1 MKKVRK
7 LASTCMSCLFFGLL
21 PSVSFALGLGELKLH
36 SHLNEPLDAQI
47 GLVDI
52 KGIEPSDII
61 STIADSPA
69 FINAGLEPSG
79 WLNHIQFQII
89 TLKNGLHVI
98 QLSTKQPVKDPF
110 ADLLIQVTWPGG
122 KIIKEYTI
130 LLDPPKASKGQS
142 KVALAKVLSEKSF
155 DLPAQFHQSTKTQ
168 KQEISGSKQ
177 GNGAQLYG
185 SKYGPI
191 FDETLWSIA
200 KKLVANSDFTIH
212 QGLVAIADK
221 NRQAFYQGNIN
232 LIKQGTILNLPT
244 EQELS
249 HYSESNAKNFV
260 ESKNNNVNR
269 ESFQAIQLEKEP
281 TSIKAKTHNDD
292 TQKPLKLI
300 TPLAES
306 DEGISKKNPEPLSK
320 ENSMAQQP
328 QNDTRQFVAQRLS
341 LIEEAIDTL
350 KRSNEDISQK
360 NLHLQNQNETLA
372 KQLALKEDE
381 ITKLRQVVVQK
392 ASLDGPVHPHEIATK
407 STMGPHQ
414 SYAIATPDAMPKIKP
429 TQLPD
434 SSLANLTESTGHKVK
449 VSSGKMSSSHAA
461 DTNSNDTPHE
471 ERSDIRKDLIYLIF
485 VFVLSCSIIAWLWF
499 SRHRLYKAFGWVVN
513 LKNSFYRYKPQF
525 KEAQKSSDM
534 SSTEVQVN
542 YGLHFDLEKALEAVS
557 SEENRYLK
565 PQLGGQNALSKQ
577 EQENLHKKSI
587 ASLEDAEIYIAYER
601 YQQAEKILQEIL
613 KNDIA
618 AQDPAY
624 WDALLKLLELY
635 VLTEKYHDYEKWYK
649 TVPKDLKEISPK
661 VWSKIVLLQ
670 EKVESE
676 KAIHINT
683 QSIDTPKTAGDTHLD
698 LAPHH
703 IVESNSTSE
712 VKTPSVPIKQT
723 EKLELVNDLDE
734 VHAQISLAKAYME
747 VGDIEAARELLINI
761 LPKGTPTQQ
770 ENVQLLLD
778 QLNNK

>member
-1 MKKVRK
+1 
-7 LASTCMSCLFFGLL
+7 MSCLFFGLL
-21 PSVSFALGLGELKLH
+21 PSISFALGLGELKLN

-61 STIADSPA
+61 TSIADSPA
-69 FINAGLEPSG
+69 FIKAGLEPSG
-79 WLNHIQFQII
+79 WLNHIQFQIT
-89 TLKNGLHVI
+89 TLKNGKHVI

-110 ADLLIQVTWPGG
+110 ADLLIQVAWPGG

-130 LLDPPKASKGQS
+130 LLDPPKASSSQS
-142 KVALAKVLSEKSF
+142 KIALAKVISEKSF
-155 DLPAQFHQSTKTQ
+155 DSPTQFHQSTKIQ
-168 KQEISGSKQ
+168 KQETGTFKQ
-177 GNGAQLYG
+177 GKGALLYG
-185 SKYGPI
+185 SKYGPV

-200 KKLVANSDFTIH
+200 KKLVENSDFTVQ
-212 QGLVAIADK
+212 QGVVAIADK
-221 NRQAFYQGNIN
+221 NMQAFYQGNIN
-232 LIKQGTILNLPT
+232 YIKQGSVLNLPT

-249 HYSESNAKNFV
+249 HYSEGNAQNFV
-260 ESKNNNVNR
+260 ESKANNLNR
-269 ESFQAIQLEKEP
+269 ESFQAVQLEKEP
-281 TSIKAKTHNDD
+281 AYTKTKEYVDD

-300 TPLAES
+300 APLAENDDS
-306 DEGISKKNPEPLSK
+306 ISKKNPELLSK
-320 ENSMAQQP
+320 EKSTQP
-328 QNDTRQFVAQRLS
+328 SQIDTRQFVAQRLS

-372 KQLALKEDE
+372 KQLILKEDE
-381 ITKLRQVVVQK
+381 ITHLRQVVVQK
-392 ASLDGPVHPHEIATK
+392 ALLDGPVQPHEIATK
-407 STMGPHQ
+407 STMGPNK
-414 SYAIATPDAMPKIKP
+414 SYAVATPDTIPKIKSK
-429 TQLPD
+429 QLPD
-434 SSLANLTESTGHKVK
+434 SPEHHVKASSASPK
-449 VSSGKMSSSHAA
+449 VSPSRAA
-461 DTNSNDTPHE
+461 DANSNDVQYEKH
-471 ERSDIRKDLIYLIF
+471 SDIRKDLIYIMFL
-485 VFVLSCSIIAWLWF
+485 FVLSCSVIGWLWF
-499 SRHRLYKAFGWVVN
+499 SRHRLHKVLGWMAN
-513 LKNSFYRYKPQF
+513 LMNSFYRYKPQL
-525 KEAQKSSDM
+525 KEAQKTPDM
-534 SSTEVQVN
+534 SSTDVQVN

-565 PQLGGQNALSKQ
+565 PQVGGHSALSKQ

-683 QSIDTPKTAGDTHLD
+683 QSIEIPKTAGDTHLD
-698 LAPHH
+698 LATHH
-703 IVESNSTSE
+703 IVESDSIPETKTS
-712 VKTPSVPIKQT
+712 SAPIKQT

-761 LPKGTPTQQ
+761 LSKGTPTQQ

-778 QLNNK
+778 QLNKK